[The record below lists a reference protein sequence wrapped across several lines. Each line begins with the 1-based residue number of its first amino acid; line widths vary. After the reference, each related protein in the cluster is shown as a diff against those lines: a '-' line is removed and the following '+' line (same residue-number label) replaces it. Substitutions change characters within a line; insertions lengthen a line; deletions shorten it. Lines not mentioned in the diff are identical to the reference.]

1 MRLSFSIVILT
12 FLLLLGVQVHAQIA
26 IHSIDDLYRLAD
38 TTNAQ
43 LRVGNLQYNQA
54 ELTANAALGNILNP
68 RIPVTGSLIDNS
80 KLPVS
85 FIPATVFGGPE
96 GAFREVKFGQ
106 QYISSMTITP
116 QFDLINVS
124 RWQDV
129 KSAQINEQLIKS
141 DLNLTRKNVH
151 EQLNSIYCNLLALQE
166 QKLVVERFIQSS
178 DSLMMLVRN
187 KYEQGIARAQD
198 LEDAQINSLQQR
210 KNLNA
215 ITTSIENQKLAL
227 AILVG
232 GKDLQLEETL
242 TNSITASTATANG
255 NAELRNLELKKA
267 YAHQAWKSSVSEQ
280 LPVLSF
286 TSSLA
291 WQNNSNRTFLDN
303 EARWIN
309 SNYIGLKLTWDF
321 PTNVSK
327 YTAARSKRLNEQ
339 MATINW
345 EQMQVQNTLRNQ
357 QINNDY
363 LKAQAD
369 YSFELNI
376 AQLNTKSF
384 NHTKEQY
391 NQELLGLDKLILS
404 QEKLL
409 SSSLNLI
416 SARANVLYQIH
427 KIQINNEN

>member
-1 MRLSFSIVILT
+1 MRLSLSTFILVFSLS
-12 FLLLLGVQVHAQIA
+12 LGIQVQAQIS
-26 IHSIDDLYRLAD
+26 IHSIDELFRLAD

-54 ELTANAALGNILNP
+54 ELTANAALGNVLNP
-68 RIPVTGSLIDNS
+68 RIPVTGTLIDNS

-96 GAFREVKFGQ
+96 GLFREVKFGQ
-106 QYISSMTITP
+106 QYISSLTVTP
-116 QFDLINVS
+116 QFDIINVS

-129 KSAQINEQLIKS
+129 KSAQINEQLVKS
-141 DLNLTRKNVH
+141 DLSLTRKNIH
-151 EQLNSIYCNLLALQE
+151 DQLNSIYCNLLALVD
-166 QKLVVERFIQSS
+166 QKKVVERFIESS
-178 DSLMMLVRN
+178 DSLVVVVRN

-198 LEDAQINSLQQR
+198 VEDAQINAFQQR

-215 ITTSIENQKLAL
+215 VTISIENQKLAL
-227 AILVG
+227 SILIG
-232 GKDLQLEETL
+232 GKEVILEETL
-242 TNSITASTATANG
+242 DQSVSASTATANG
-255 NAELRNLELKKA
+255 NTELRNLELKKA
-267 YAHQAWKSSVSEQ
+267 YAHQAWKSAASEQ

-286 TSSLA
+286 TSSMA
-291 WQNNSNRTFLDN
+291 WQNNSNRIFLDN

-345 EQMQVQNTLRNQ
+345 EQMQVQNALRNQ
-357 QINNDY
+357 QLNNDY
-363 LKAQAD
+363 LKAQED
-369 YSFELNI
+369 YSLELTI
-376 AQLNTKSF
+376 EKLNKQSF

-391 NQELLGLDKLILS
+391 NQELVGLDKLILA
-404 QEKLL
+404 QEKNL
-409 SSSLNLI
+409 SGSLNLI
-416 SARANVLYQIH
+416 SARANVLYHIH